1 MTTGLHQ
8 PLRDL
13 NAALQ
18 AVLDRVRADA
28 DGSGLEVELRV
39 DPGFA
44 VPGGVD
50 DRSPVHQVVGVIG
63 EHVFAAGF
71 EHGLEAACAAVM
83 SVVQDDLVGMRGRP
97 WPEIADGDG
106 SALGV
111 LDVACEPLGIAHW
124 SHRGRPLCAVGHLSS
139 TCRALGWRV
148 R

>member
-1 MTTGLHQ
+1 
-8 PLRDL
+8 
-13 NAALQ
+13 
-18 AVLDRVRADA
+18 
-28 DGSGLEVELRV
+28 
-39 DPGFA
+39 
-44 VPGGVD
+44 
-50 DRSPVHQVVGVIG
+50 VVGVIG

-83 SVVQDDLVGMRGRP
+83 SVVQDDVVGMRGRP
-97 WPEIADGDG
+97 WPEIADDDA

-124 SHRGRPLCAVGHLSS
+124 SHLGRPLCAVGHLSA